1 MKQDELQQTLTAFAA
16 DRVAILERHEA
27 GARIVSQYDFN
38 NAYQYIISREETHL
52 QWLQTALAE
61 FTAPLPP
68 SSSTLVVPGLPRSR
82 KAPVAGA
89 FRAILADDAAAL
101 GAFVERWKGRVDAM
115 THARHRLMLNVILGE
130 SREHQ
135 QLFEQAAAGV
145 EDLLGKRTGG
155 VARQGNVLPVRW
167 ME

>member
-1 MKQDELQQTLTAFAA
+1 MKQDELQQLLTAFAA
-16 DRVAILERHEA
+16 DRVALVERHEA
-27 GARIVSQYDFN
+27 AARIVSQYDFN
-38 NAYQYIISREETHL
+38 NAYQYIVSREETHL

-61 FTAPLPP
+61 FKAPLPP
-68 SSSTLVVPGLPRSR
+68 PSSPLVVPELPKSR
-82 KAPVAGA
+82 KAPLEGA
-89 FRAILADDAAAL
+89 FRAILEDDAKQL
-101 GAFVERWKGRVDAM
+101 GAFVARWKGRIDSM

-135 QLFEQAAAGV
+135 QLFDQAAAGV
-145 EDLLGKRTGG
+145 QDLLGKRTGG

>member
-1 MKQDELQQTLTAFAA
+1 MKQDELQQLLTAFAA
-16 DRVAILERHEA
+16 DRVALVERHEA
-27 GARIVSQYDFN
+27 AARIVSQYDFN
-38 NAYQYIISREETHL
+38 NAYQYIVSREETHL

-61 FTAPLPP
+61 FKAPLPP
-68 SSSTLVVPGLPRSR
+68 PSSPLVVPELPKSR
-82 KAPVAGA
+82 KAPVEGA
-89 FRAILADDAAAL
+89 FRAILDDDAKQL
-101 GAFVERWKGRVDAM
+101 GAFVARWKGRIDSM

-135 QLFEQAAAGV
+135 QLFDQAAAGV
-145 EDLLGKRTGG
+145 QDLLGKRTGG

>member
-1 MKQDELQQTLTAFAA
+1 VKQDELQQVLTTFAA
-16 DRVAILERHEA
+16 DRVALLERHEA

-61 FTAPLPP
+61 FSAALPPP
-68 SSSTLVVPGLPRSR
+68 SSPLVVPELARSR
-82 KAPVAGA
+82 KAPVDGA
-89 FRAILADDAAAL
+89 FRAILNDDATQL
-101 GAFVERWKGRVDAM
+101 GAFVERWTGRIEVM
-115 THARHRLMLNVILGE
+115 THARHRLMLNVVLGE

-135 QLFEQAAAGV
+135 QLFEQAAAGIQ
-145 EDLLGKRTGG
+145 DLLGKRTGG

>member
-1 MKQDELQQTLTAFAA
+1 MKQDDLPQLLSAFAA

-27 GARIVSQYDFN
+27 GARVVSHYDFN
-38 NAYQYIISREETHL
+38 NAYQYVIAREETHL

-61 FTAPLPP
+61 FKAPLPP
-68 SSSTLVVPGLPRSR
+68 PSSPLVVPELPKSR
-82 KAPVAGA
+82 TAPVDGA
-89 FRAILADDAAAL
+89 FRSILEDDAKQLAV
-101 GAFVERWKGRVDAM
+101 FVERWKGRVDAM

-135 QLFEQAAAGV
+135 HLFEQAAAGL
-145 EDLLGKRTGG
+145 EDLLGRRTGG